1 MNNEKLMYYDTVKLP
16 KQFSGSQEDIDWIF
30 HDILFEIKMRFYV
43 IESDIVDDIMYTAIE
58 LDDGTKTVLIT
69 EIAIDELAHTV
80 TYSISREGDHKAFY
94 DCPESILYWLTPT
107 ANPSIQEWREKCRAK
122 TKHNKLLL
130 KIVNVALAD

>member
-16 KQFSGSQEDIDWIF
+16 ENFTGSKLDIDWIF
-30 HDILFEIKMRFYV
+30 HDILFKIEMKFYV
-43 IESDIVDDIMYTAIE
+43 IESDIVDDIMYSAIE

-94 DCPESILYWLTPT
+94 KVPDRKPT
-107 ANPSIQEWREKCRAK
+107 C
-122 TKHNKLLL
+122 L
-130 KIVNVALAD
+130 

>member
-16 KQFSGSQEDIDWIF
+16 ENFTGSKLDIDWIF
-30 HDILFEIKMRFYV
+30 HDILFKIKMKFYV
-43 IESDIVDDIMYTAIE
+43 IESDIVDDIMYSAIE

-69 EIAIDELAHTV
+69 EIAIDEMSQTV
-80 TYSISREGDHKAFY
+80 TYSISREGDLKAFY

-107 ANPSIQEWREKCRAK
+107 DNPSIQEWREKCRAK

-130 KIVNVALAD
+130 KIVNAALED